1 MKKDREAIRISG
13 AAETHIAPV
22 AARILLERKRQCLIV
37 TASVAKASALA
48 QALSFF
54 IPWKIHVI
62 QEEEPFFAQ
71 YEAKSHEGMEDRL
84 AALSDLR
91 KGALCVVVAPVSGA
105 VKRLPPPALFDR
117 HRLLLKAG
125 DRVERDALMRDL
137 GAMGYERVPLVEA
150 RGQYSFRGGI
160 LDVFAVSEAAPC
172 RVDLFD
178 DTIDSVKRFDPETQR
193 SAGLL
198 DAVAICPAKQM
209 VADEALFSAAARRIE
224 DVYDRY
230 IRRFGGERA
239 AALAAKRDRL
249 TDCIESAANPQLLEH
264 YIGYFYDNIS
274 YIWDYMNDG
283 LVMLDDPNRL
293 RETLSLRDREAE
305 EDFRVMLSK
314 GHATPEDHDNIEGL
328 AVYETLLS
336 HNPVWFFT
344 PFSTRIEGADEPTAE
359 YSVDVRRPSSAGGR
373 MDFLEAELRR
383 YCKQGYAVTIVCASE
398 ERLASLREFLD
409 AARLPQVALRQG
421 NPGCGVEFPKE
432 KIVYLWEGDI
442 FSAAGGRRSAGR
454 RTARS
459 QSENAAPIRAFTDI
473 IQGDFVVHENHGIGR
488 FVGIEQLEIQGV
500 RKDYLKI
507 KYAGDDMLYI
517 PAEQMALVQKYIGG
531 EEEPKIS
538 RLSSGEW
545 KKAKA
550 KAKKD
555 IASMA
560 QELLALSANRK
571 SVTGHAFSKDTVWQ
585 REFEDSFPYEET
597 QDQLRS
603 TESIKRD
610 MERPVP
616 MDRLLCGDVGYGKT
630 EVAARAV
637 FKCVA
642 DGKQAAV
649 LVPTTILAN
658 QHYMTFKQRFA
669 DFPFTVEMLSRFR
682 SEAEQREIAARVKT
696 GAVDIVIGTHRL
708 LSQDIDFH
716 ALGLLVVDEEQRFG
730 VRHKER
736 IKALKREVDV
746 LTLSATPIPRTLHMS
761 LIGVRDMD
769 LIEEP
774 PEDRYPVQTYV
785 MEQTDEVVRETVM
798 RELDRGGQVYVV
810 YNRVKG
816 IQRVAAE
823 IKALAPEAE
832 IAVGHGQM
840 NEREL
845 EDVMS
850 DFIERRY
857 NVLVSTAIIE
867 SGIDIPNVNTILV
880 MDADRF
886 GLSQLYQLR
895 GRVGRSN
902 RMAYAYLLYKRDKV
916 LSEAAEK
923 RLRAIREFTEFGAG
937 FRIAMRDLEI
947 RGAGNLLGAE
957 QHGHIVSVGYE
968 LYRKLV
974 DEAVRALS
982 GEVVNPD
989 AEESS
994 FEIGVAAYIPSEYIE
1009 DEALK
1014 LQMYKR
1020 ISCIES
1026 EADERDVLDEMAD
1039 RFGNPPR
1046 VTLNLI
1052 AVARIRAYAKR
1063 AGILRIRES
1072 QKRCVFE
1079 MRVGADL
1086 GEGGAERLLARYGGR
1101 ILFHG
1106 GARPFI
1112 ALRTKEER
1120 SRPGEKKRAEKP
1132 AEEKLKEILAF
1143 LRCLA
1148 GQPADTARI

>member
-1 MKKDREAIRISG
+1 MKSDREAIRVSG
-13 AAETHIAPV
+13 AAEAQIAPV
-22 AARILLERKRQCLIV
+22 AARILLERKRCCLIV
-37 TASVAKASALA
+37 TASYAKAAALA

-84 AALSDLR
+84 AALADLR
-91 KGALCVVVAPVSGA
+91 KGVLCVVVAPVSGA
-105 VKRLPPPALFDR
+105 VKRLPSPELFDR
-117 HRLLLKAG
+117 HRLRLKTG
-125 DRVERDALMRDL
+125 DRVDIDALRRDL
-137 GAMGYERVPLVEA
+137 TAMGFERATVVSA
-150 RGQYSFRGGI
+150 RGQYSLRGGI
-160 LDVFAVSEAAPC
+160 LDIFAISETLPC
-172 RVDLFD
+172 RVDLFGD
-178 DTIDSVKRFDPETQR
+178 EIDSIKAFDPETQR
-193 SAGLL
+193 SEGLL
-198 DAVAICPAKQM
+198 DAVEIWPAKQL
-209 VADEALFSAAARRIE
+209 VADETIFRAASQRIKDE
-224 DVYDRY
+224 YDKY
-230 IRRFGGERA
+230 IRRFGGERS
-239 AALAAKRDRL
+239 AALTARRDRL
-249 TDCIESAANPQLLEH
+249 TDCIESATNLQLLEH
-264 YIGYFYDNIS
+264 CIGYFYDNIS

-283 LVMLDDPNRL
+283 LLMLDDPDRL

-305 EDFRVMLSK
+305 EDFRAVLAK
-314 GHATPEDHDNIEGL
+314 GHATPAEHDGIEGL
-328 AVYETLLS
+328 AVYERLLLRS
-336 HNPVWFFT
+336 PIWFFT
-344 PFSTRIEGADEPTAE
+344 PFATRIEGAGEPTAE
-359 YSVDVRRPSSAGGR
+359 YSVDVRRPPAMGGR

-383 YCKQGYAVTIVCASE
+383 YCKQGYAVTLVCASQ
-398 ERLASLREFLD
+398 ERLAGLREFLD
-409 AARLPQVALRQG
+409 AADLPQVALRQG
-421 NPGCGVEFPKE
+421 NPGCGAEFPKE
-432 KIVYLWEGDI
+432 KILYLWEGDI
-442 FSAAGGRRSAGR
+442 FSAAGGGRGAGR
-454 RTARS
+454 GTARRR
-459 QSENAAPIRAFTDI
+459 SENAEPIRAFTDI
-473 IQGDFVVHENHGIGR
+473 RQGDCVVHENHGIGR
-488 FVGIEQLEIQGV
+488 FVGIEQLEIQGI

-517 PAEQMALVQKYIGG
+517 PTEQMSLVQRYIGGG

-545 KKAKA
+545 KRAKA
-550 KAKKD
+550 KAKKE
-555 IASMA
+555 IANMA
-560 QELLALSANRK
+560 QELLALSADRK
-571 SVTGHAFSKDTVWQ
+571 AAAGHAFSVDTVWQ

-603 TESIKRD
+603 IASIKRD
-610 MERPVP
+610 MEKPAP

-642 DGKQAAV
+642 DGMQAAV

-658 QHYMTFKQRFA
+658 QHYRTFKQRFES
-669 DFPFTVEMLSRFR
+669 FPFTVEMLSRFR
-682 SEAEQREIAARVKT
+682 SEAQQREIAARVKK
-696 GAVDIVIGTHRL
+696 GGVDIVIGTHRL
-708 LSQDIDFH
+708 LSKDISFR

-736 IKALKREVDV
+736 IKTLKKNVDV

-761 LIGVRDMD
+761 MIGVRDMD

-774 PEDRYPVQTYV
+774 PQDRYPVQTYV
-785 MEQTDEVVRETVM
+785 MEQTDEVLRETVL
-798 RELDRGGQVYVV
+798 RELDRGGQVYIV
-810 YNRVKG
+810 YNRIKG

-823 IKALAPEAE
+823 IKALAPAARV
-832 IAVGHGQM
+832 AVGHGQM
-840 NEREL
+840 DEREL

-850 DFIERRY
+850 DFIEGRY
-857 NVLVSTAIIE
+857 DVLVSTAIIE

-916 LSEAAEK
+916 LSESAEK

-989 AEESS
+989 AEDVS
-994 FEIGVAAYIPSEYIE
+994 FEIGVAAYIPPEYIE

-1020 ISCIES
+1020 IAGIED
-1026 EADERDVLDEMAD
+1026 EADERDVLDEMID
-1039 RFGNPPR
+1039 RFGSPPR
-1046 VTLNLI
+1046 VTLNLFVI
-1052 AVARIRAYAKR
+1052 ARIRAIAKR
-1063 AGILRIRES
+1063 FGILRIREA
-1072 QKRCVFE
+1072 QKRYIFE
-1079 MRVGADL
+1079 LRAGADL
-1086 GEGGAERLLARYGGR
+1086 GEGAVERLLARFGTKLLFRGGTK
-1101 ILFHG
+1101 
-1106 GARPFI
+1106 PFV
-1112 ALRTKEER
+1112 ALRGK
-1120 SRPGEKKRAEKP
+1120 EKKQGVKQG
-1132 AEEKLKEILAF
+1132 EEKLKEIMAF
-1143 LRCLA
+1143 LHCLMV
-1148 GQPADTARI
+1148 

>member
-1 MKKDREAIRISG
+1 MGFER
-13 AAETHIAPV
+13 AAFV
-22 AARILLERKRQCLIV
+22 
-37 TASVAKASALA
+37 
-48 QALSFF
+48 
-54 IPWKIHVI
+54 
-62 QEEEPFFAQ
+62 
-71 YEAKSHEGMEDRL
+71 EAK
-84 AALSDLR
+84 
-91 KGALCVVVAPVSGA
+91 
-105 VKRLPPPALFDR
+105 
-117 HRLLLKAG
+117 
-125 DRVERDALMRDL
+125 
-137 GAMGYERVPLVEA
+137 
-150 RGQYSFRGGI
+150 GQYSLRGGI
-160 LDVFAVSEAAPC
+160 LDVFPVSEAAPC
-172 RVDLFD
+172 RIDLFD
-178 DTIDSVKRFDPETQR
+178 DEIDSIKRFDTETQR
-193 SAGLL
+193 SEAAL
-198 DAVAICPAKQM
+198 DAVEIWPAKQM
-209 VADEALFSAAARRIE
+209 IADGALFSAAARRIE
-224 DVYDRY
+224 GVYDRS

-239 AALAAKRDRL
+239 AALTAKRDRL
-249 TDCIESAANPQLLEH
+249 IDCIESAANLQLLEH

-274 YIWDYMNDG
+274 YIWDYMDDG
-283 LVMLDDPNRL
+283 LIMLDDPNRL

-305 EDFRVMLSK
+305 EDFRVMLEK
-314 GHATPEDHDNIEGL
+314 GGATPEDHDNIEGL
-328 AVYETLLS
+328 AVYESLLS
-336 HNPVWFFT
+336 KSPVWFFT
-344 PFSTRIEGADEPTAE
+344 PFKSRIEGAGEPTEE
-359 YSVDVRRPSSAGGR
+359 YSVDVRRPSSIGGR
-373 MDFLEAELRR
+373 MDFLEAELKR
-383 YCKQGYAVTIVCASE
+383 YCKLGYAVTIVCASE
-398 ERLASLREFLD
+398 ERLAGLRDFLNTLQLRE
-409 AARLPQVALRQG
+409 VTLRQG
-421 NPGCGVEFPKE
+421 NPGCGVEFPSE
-432 KIVYLWEGDI
+432 KIVFLWEGDI
-442 FSAAGGRRSAGR
+442 FSAAGGSRSAGR
-454 RTARS
+454 RAARAR
-459 QSENAAPIRAFTDI
+459 SENASPIRAFTDI
-473 IQGDFVVHENHGIGR
+473 RQGDFVVHENHGIGR
-488 FVGIEQLEIQGV
+488 FVGIEQLEIQKV

-517 PAEQMALVQKYIGG
+517 PAEQMSLVQKYIGG

-538 RLSSGEW
+538 KLSSGEW

-555 IASMA
+555 IASMT
-560 QELLALSANRK
+560 QELLALSADRR
-571 SVTGHAFSKDTVWQ
+571 TAAGHAFSKDTVWQ
-585 REFEDSFPYEET
+585 REFEDSFPYAET

-603 TESIKRD
+603 AASIKRD

-669 DFPFTVEMLSRFR
+669 DFPFTVEMLSRFK
-682 SEAEQREIAARVKT
+682 SEAEQREIAARVKK
-696 GAVDIVIGTHRL
+696 GGVDIVIGTHRL
-708 LSQDIDFH
+708 LSRDVDFR
-716 ALGLLVVDEEQRFG
+716 ALGLLVIDEEQRFG

-736 IKALKREVDV
+736 IKKLKRNVDV

-761 LIGVRDMD
+761 LIGARDMD

-785 MEQTDEVVRETVM
+785 MEQTDEVIRETVM

-810 YNRVKG
+810 YNRIKG

-823 IKALAPEAE
+823 IKALVPEAL

-840 NEREL
+840 DEREL
-845 EDVMS
+845 EDVMT
-850 DFIERRY
+850 DFIGRRR
-857 NVLVSTAIIE
+857 NVLVSTSIIE

-916 LSEAAEK
+916 LTEAAEK

-947 RGAGNLLGAE
+947 RGAGNLLGSE

-982 GEVVNPD
+982 GELVNPD
-989 AEESS
+989 AEDCS
-994 FEIGVAAYIPSEYIE
+994 FEIGAAAYIPPEYIE
-1009 DEALK
+1009 DEVSK

-1020 ISCIES
+1020 ISCIED
-1026 EADERDVLDEMAD
+1026 EADERDVLDEMSD
-1039 RFGNPPR
+1039 RFGKPPR

-1052 AVARIRAYAKR
+1052 AIARIRAIAKR
-1063 AGILRIRES
+1063 AGILRIREA

-1079 MRVGADL
+1079 LRAGADL
-1086 GEGGAERLLARYGGR
+1086 GDGGVERLLARYGGR

-1106 GARPFI
+1106 GAKPYI
-1112 ALRTKEER
+1112 ALRAKEER
-1120 SRPGEKKRAEKP
+1120 SRLREKKQGEKP
-1132 AEEKLKEILAF
+1132 SEEKLREILAF
-1143 LRCLA
+1143 LRHLA
-1148 GQPADTARI
+1148 GPPADGSAEDITY